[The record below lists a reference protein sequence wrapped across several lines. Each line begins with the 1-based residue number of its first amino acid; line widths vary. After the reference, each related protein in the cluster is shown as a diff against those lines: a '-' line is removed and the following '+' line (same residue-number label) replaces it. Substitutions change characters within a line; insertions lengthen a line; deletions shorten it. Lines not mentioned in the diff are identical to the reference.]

1 MLLRTGNVN
10 AEMSFEMCIE
20 YDWGES
26 GVEIRGYNYIV
37 HIISYNTSLPE
48 QILSFA
54 LLE

>member
-1 MLLRTGNVN
+1 MLLRGNVN

-37 HIISYNTSLPE
+37 PYQK